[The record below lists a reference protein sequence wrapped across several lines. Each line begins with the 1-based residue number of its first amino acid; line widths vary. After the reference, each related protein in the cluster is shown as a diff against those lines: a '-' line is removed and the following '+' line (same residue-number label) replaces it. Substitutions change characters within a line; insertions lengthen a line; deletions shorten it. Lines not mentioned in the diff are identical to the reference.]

1 MVLLRR
7 PRRNVLIGS
16 GATADFSG
24 RNKKCVYLLNHEDAR
39 RAMSRRSSPCLAA
52 AAVAF
57 ANPFKSKIISSDD
70 SVLEITVPGDHF
82 MKITNFT
89 QDGGTDRAVVEVV
102 LPGDT
107 ENGGTTNVLTATRI
121 DFSTGSNAQ
130 NSPEIGNRVT
140 IAGPAIVRIRPVVG
154 AKLFITYKKERD
166 EGSGG
171 GGGGGGGSPTPIPIF
186 SPTPTTATPTAL
198 RSSLSHHASL
208 SLSAGAGLPST
219 RQSPSILPASI

>member
-1 MVLLRR
+1 MLALRCLVALSLL
-7 PRRNVLIGS
+7 V
-16 GATADFSG
+16 
-24 RNKKCVYLLNHEDAR
+24 
-39 RAMSRRSSPCLAA
+39 A

-57 ANPFKSKIISSDD
+57 ANPFKSKIIASDD

-107 ENGGTTNVLTATRI
+107 ENGGSTIVLIAARI
-121 DFSTGSNAQ
+121 DFSTGANAQ
-130 NSPEIGNRVT
+130 NAPEISNRVT
-140 IAGPAIVRIRPVVG
+140 IAGPAIVKIKPITG

-171 GGGGGGGSPTPIPIF
+171 GGGGGGSPTPLPIF
-186 SPTPTTATPTAL
+186 SPTPGVTPTPTCVPDPFGTPCPL
-198 RSSLSHHASL
+198 
-208 SLSAGAGLPST
+208 
-219 RQSPSILPASI
+219 

>member
-1 MVLLRR
+1 MKMLALRCLVVL
-7 PRRNVLIGS
+7 S
-16 GATADFSG
+16 
-24 RNKKCVYLLNHEDAR
+24 LLV
-39 RAMSRRSSPCLAA
+39 A

-107 ENGGTTNVLTATRI
+107 ENGGSTNVLTATRI
-121 DFSTGSNAQ
+121 DFSTGVNAQ
-130 NSPEIGNRVT
+130 NAPEIGNRVT
-140 IAGPAIVRIRPVVG
+140 IAGPAIVKIRPIVG

-171 GGGGGGGSPTPIPIF
+171 GGGGASPTVIPIF
-186 SPTPTTATPTAL
+186 SPTPGVTATPTATPFIFPTPF
-198 RSSLSHHASL
+198 
-208 SLSAGAGLPST
+208 GG
-219 RQSPSILPASI
+219 

>member
-1 MVLLRR
+1 MRCLVALSLL
-7 PRRNVLIGS
+7 V
-16 GATADFSG
+16 
-24 RNKKCVYLLNHEDAR
+24 
-39 RAMSRRSSPCLAA
+39 A

-107 ENGGTTNVLTATRI
+107 ENGGSTNVLTATRI
-121 DFSTGSNAQ
+121 DFSTGANAQ
-130 NSPEIGNRVT
+130 NAPEIGNRVT
-140 IAGPAIVRIRPVVG
+140 IAGPAIVKISPIVG

-171 GGGGGGGSPTPIPIF
+171 GGGGASPTVIPIF
-186 SPTPTTATPTAL
+186 SPTPGVTPTPTPTPFIFPTPF
-198 RSSLSHHASL
+198 
-208 SLSAGAGLPST
+208 GG
-219 RQSPSILPASI
+219 

>member
-1 MVLLRR
+1 MKMLAMRCLVALSLL
-7 PRRNVLIGS
+7 I
-16 GATADFSG
+16 
-24 RNKKCVYLLNHEDAR
+24 
-39 RAMSRRSSPCLAA
+39 A

-57 ANPFKSKIISSDD
+57 ANPFKSKIISGDD

-89 QDGGTDRAVVEVV
+89 QNGGTDRAVVEVV

-107 ENGGTTNVLTATRI
+107 ENGGSTNVLTATRI
-121 DFSTGSNAQ
+121 DFSTGANAQ

-140 IAGPAIVRIRPVVG
+140 IAGPAIVKITPIVG

-171 GGGGGGGSPTPIPIF
+171 GGGGASPTVIPIF
-186 SPTPTTATPTAL
+186 SPTPGVTSTPTATPFIFPT
-198 RSSLSHHASL
+198 
-208 SLSAGAGLPST
+208 P
-219 RQSPSILPASI
+219 

>member
-1 MVLLRR
+1 MKMLAVRCLVALSLL
-7 PRRNVLIGS
+7 V
-16 GATADFSG
+16 
-24 RNKKCVYLLNHEDAR
+24 
-39 RAMSRRSSPCLAA
+39 A

-70 SVLEITVPGDHF
+70 SILEITVPGDHF

-107 ENGGTTNVLTATRI
+107 ENGGSTNVLTATRI
-121 DFSTGSNAQ
+121 DFSTGANAQ
-130 NSPEIGNRVT
+130 NAPEIENRVT
-140 IAGPAIVRIRPVVG
+140 IAGPAIVKITPIVG

-171 GGGGGGGSPTPIPIF
+171 GGGGASPTVIPIF
-186 SPTPTTATPTAL
+186 SPTPGVTPTPTPTPFIFPTPF
-198 RSSLSHHASL
+198 
-208 SLSAGAGLPST
+208 GG
-219 RQSPSILPASI
+219 

>member
-1 MVLLRR
+1 MKMLAMRCLVALSLL
-7 PRRNVLIGS
+7 V
-16 GATADFSG
+16 
-24 RNKKCVYLLNHEDAR
+24 
-39 RAMSRRSSPCLAA
+39 A

-107 ENGGTTNVLTATRI
+107 ENGGSTNVLTATRI
-121 DFSTGSNAQ
+121 DFSTGANAQ
-130 NSPEIGNRVT
+130 NGPEIGNRVT
-140 IAGPAIVRIRPVVG
+140 IAGPAIVKIKPIVG

-171 GGGGGGGSPTPIPIF
+171 GGGGASPTVIPIF
-186 SPTPTTATPTAL
+186 SPTPGVTPTPTPTPFIFPTPF
-198 RSSLSHHASL
+198 
-208 SLSAGAGLPST
+208 GG
-219 RQSPSILPASI
+219 